1 MAIYRTV
8 HTTFWTDPF
17 VESLNKDQKLFYLYI
32 LTNSKVHLS
41 GIYEITKK
49 LMAYET
55 GFTLVEIQ
63 SLIKFFSDNNK
74 MYYSEET
81 NEVAISNWA
90 KYNVNGSPQQST
102 AIYKSVSKVKDALC
116 IEHVYGIDSPYMQA
130 LPVPVPVPVPSA
142 VPKTVTI
149 PIAVP
154 ASDKKYSDNYLI
166 K

>member
-130 LPVPVPVPVPSA
+130 LPVPVPVPSA